1 MYSATGE
8 ECTVV
13 QSPRPIQ
20 FELRDLASIRRNSP
34 PDGWAYLAFVLRD
47 GTSLPKLHF
56 HMGGSRDFIAKLRE
70 YVELNR

>member
-1 MYSATGE
+1 MFSGTGE
-8 ECTVV
+8 DSTAGR
-13 QSPRPIQ
+13 SPRPIQ

-47 GTSLPKLHF
+47 GTSLPNLHF
-56 HMGGSRDFIAKLRE
+56 HTGGSREFIVKLRQ